1 MQAEIKILESKTQL
15 INVIHFID
23 NESYL
28 SKNQAKRWKDICQ
41 NVAIENH
48 VYIEAGL
55 KHLEEVVDI
64 YNNWIKEAQEVT
76 EKNAKNKSAPVL
88 NKQGMLTMG
97 DFPVV
102 QIIFQID
109 KVDEVVSKVDTKDW

>member
-1 MQAEIKILESKTQL
+1 MEQMQTEIKILESKTQL

-41 NVAIENH
+41 KVEIENH

-55 KHLEEVVDI
+55 KHLEEVIKI
-64 YNNWIKEAQEVT
+64 YNNWIKEA
-76 EKNAKNKSAPVL
+76 
-88 NKQGMLTMG
+88 
-97 DFPVV
+97 
-102 QIIFQID
+102 
-109 KVDEVVSKVDTKDW
+109 